1 MSSALSDLLR
11 RWVQDHRLEGELAKA
26 RLPRYWAD
34 VVGERVATR
43 TEIRSFESG
52 VLRVHVPEA
61 AWRSELSLR
70 REELRTKINRL
81 AGGEL
86 VREIIIR

>member
-1 MSSALSDLLR
+1 MTLVLSDLLR
-11 RWVQDHRLEGELAKA
+11 RWVKDHRLEGELAKA
-26 RLPRYWAD
+26 RLPRFWEEA
-34 VVGERVATR
+34 VGPRVAAR
-43 TEIRSFESG
+43 TEIRSFEDG
-52 VLRVHVPEA
+52 VLRVHVPGA